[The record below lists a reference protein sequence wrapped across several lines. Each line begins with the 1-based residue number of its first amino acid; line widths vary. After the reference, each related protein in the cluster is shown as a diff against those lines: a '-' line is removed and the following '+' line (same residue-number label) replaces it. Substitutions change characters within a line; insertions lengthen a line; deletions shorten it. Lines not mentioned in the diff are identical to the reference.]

1 MNKLAA
7 VGLSAALIFVGGAA
21 GAAAPASA
29 APTKF
34 TSCASMYKHYKYG
47 ISKNKKAQ
55 KKAVKAGMYKPAVKP
70 AVYRDS
76 YKTLDRDKDG
86 TMCEVPR

>member
-34 TSCASMYKHYKYG
+34 TSCASMYKYYKYG

-55 KKAVKAGMYKPAVKP
+55 KKAVKAGMYK
-70 AVYRDS
+70 
-76 YKTLDRDKDG
+76 
-86 TMCEVPR
+86 